1 MAIACA
7 IVVDT
12 LVDRG
17 WVHYIFT
24 SLFLAEA
31 VVKMMA
37 YGLRYFAD
45 KWNLFDFIILFT
57 IRFQVLRV
65 LRLTRLLKLLSLH
78 APLYAACEHLC
89 RSLMAPVL
97 LTTLATCVYAVV
109 WVHLFGRV
117 EIKALDFE
125 LFPQACLTLV
135 RCVAGAPWHD
145 LLHMKSGADYTVTL
159 FFLISYLVINKM
171 IFFLWVAIICDGY
184 FIDVR

>member
-12 LVDRG
+12 LVDKG

-45 KWNLFDFIILFT
+45 KWNLFDFIILFS

-78 APLYAACEHLC
+78 APLYAAC
-89 RSLMAPVL
+89 
-97 LTTLATCVYAVV
+97 
-109 WVHLFGRV
+109 
-117 EIKALDFE
+117 
-125 LFPQACLTLV
+125 
-135 RCVAGAPWHD
+135 
-145 LLHMKSGADYTVTL
+145 
-159 FFLISYLVINKM
+159 
-171 IFFLWVAIICDGY
+171 
-184 FIDVR
+184 